1 MERMCLTPGTRT
13 AHGHRPTALAGTHV
27 ARPKEESMPKGTARE
42 TWGRGGE
49 RERQGYSSHAWGGS
63 AAGRMVHALAARDAY
78 NVLEGRAPSRGR
90 ARPEKTVN
98 KRGAAG
104 GVAAGGARPRLR
116 RYERSV
122 AREAGSAA
130 DEPLGASRSSRA
142 AHAARLSMSMAPR
155 VCTVAAHAAAAAQG
169 RSCSGGRACSAAASA
184 RLYAAWAAE
193 PSSATACMWRVRI

>member
-1 MERMCLTPGTRT
+1 
-13 AHGHRPTALAGTHV
+13 
-27 ARPKEESMPKGTARE
+27 MPKGTARE
-42 TWGRGGE
+42 RHGAGAASASGKGTAVMHGAGA
-49 RERQGYSSHAWGGS
+49 RQGEWY
-63 AAGRMVHALAARDAY
+63 ALAAREAY
-78 NVLEGRAPSRGR
+78 NVLEGGVPSGEGKAREDCEQEGRSRRGGGGR
-90 ARPEKTVN
+90 RKAE
-98 KRGAAG
+98 AA
-104 GVAAGGARPRLR
+104 AD
-116 RYERSV
+116 ERSV